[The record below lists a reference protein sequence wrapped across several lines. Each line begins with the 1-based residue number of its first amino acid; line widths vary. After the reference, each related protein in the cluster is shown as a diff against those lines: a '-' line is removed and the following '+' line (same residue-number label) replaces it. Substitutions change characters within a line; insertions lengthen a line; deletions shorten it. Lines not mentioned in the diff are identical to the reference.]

1 MIDGSC
7 EAAEQDHHHR
17 GGRCGTA
24 DRSPQ
29 LTSVEGNM
37 LTRYAEAYRFYR
49 YRRALNFGAALDRL
63 VRPLNDTLDYTGIIT
78 NRRKYVLLFFLREMA
93 ERKRSFW

>member
-1 MIDGSC
+1 MDLAPINL
-7 EAAEQDHHHR
+7 ER
-17 GGRCGTA
+17 Y

-29 LTSVEGNM
+29 LTSVETNM

-49 YRRALNFGAALDRL
+49 YGRTMNFGADLDRL
-63 VRPLNDTLDYTGIIT
+63 VRPLNNALDYTGIIT

-93 ERKRSFW
+93 ERKTIFLGMDYGGMDRFD